1 MAFSGSPFLDEA
13 PASWSSSGPVV
24 LIINAGRRHVLVPE
38 VEMTPEKRADL
49 RTGLSTEAIL
59 AWLHQFPTL
68 DVPTDGRVV
77 PLHDILPNAT
87 IVEIMTC
94 RDSI

>member
-1 MAFSGSPFLDEA
+1 
-13 PASWSSSGPVV
+13 
-24 LIINAGRRHVLVPE
+24 
-38 VEMTPEKRADL
+38 MTPEKRADL
-49 RTGLSTEAIL
+49 RTGPDRAGLSTEAIL

-68 DVPTDGRVV
+68 DVPTDGRDKKQSLFLV